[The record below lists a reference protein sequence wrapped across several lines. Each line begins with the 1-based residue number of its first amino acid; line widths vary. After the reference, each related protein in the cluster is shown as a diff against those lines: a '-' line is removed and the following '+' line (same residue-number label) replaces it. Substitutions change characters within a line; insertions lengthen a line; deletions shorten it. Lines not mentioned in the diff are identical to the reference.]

1 MTGVQTCA
9 LPICDAPF
17 FDEKIVYLP
26 DCYQANDDKRAIGI
40 VPTRESCGLP
50 EDAVVFASFNNS
62 YKYTPALFD
71 VWMRILN
78 KVPGSVL
85 WLLESNRGMAANL
98 RREAQSRGVTPER
111 LVFAPSIAT
120 EDHLAR
126 QSLAN
131 IFLDALPYNAH
142 TTASD
147 ALWAGLPVVTCKGS
161 TFPGRVASS
170 LLETMGMGELV
181 TATVTEYEALA
192 SRLGNDKD
200 AISALKTKLRECRAL
215 SPLFQTERFTRHL
228 EAAYRKMWE
237 RHQNGLT
244 PESFSLAPHV

>member
-1 MTGVQTCA
+1 MEHAFDQIIDIRRMRDDSAAHFIAGQQIDILVNLNGYFGLPRNGVFAHKPAPIQVNYLGFPATIGA
-9 LPICDAPF
+9 PYIDYLIADKRVLPESDAPF

-98 RREAQSRGVTPER
+98 RREAQSRGEIGR
-111 LVFAPSIAT
+111 
-120 EDHLAR
+120 
-126 QSLAN
+126 
-131 IFLDALPYNAH
+131 AH
-142 TTASD
+142 
-147 ALWAGLPVVTCKGS
+147 V
-161 TFPGRVASS
+161 
-170 LLETMGMGELV
+170 
-181 TATVTEYEALA
+181 
-192 SRLGNDKD
+192 
-200 AISALKTKLRECRAL
+200 
-215 SPLFQTERFTRHL
+215 
-228 EAAYRKMWE
+228 
-237 RHQNGLT
+237 
-244 PESFSLAPHV
+244 